1 MAPTLLRRRGQQ
13 AVTSLDPTSKA
24 APMRMLGARE
34 EVRGDRLVRVAGSA
48 GRLLG
53 CQVLRSACP
62 YTRWPFLSGLASKGP
77 SEGSSIRPTGF
88 VTWAALRG
96 G

>member
-13 AVTSLDPTSKA
+13 EVTSPDLPSKA
-24 APMRMLGARE
+24 APMRVLGARE

-62 YTRWPFLSGLASKGP
+62 CTRWPFLSGLASTGP
-77 SEGSSIRPTGF
+77 SEGSSIRPTGQLSNSGR
-88 VTWAALRG
+88 LR
-96 G
+96 

>member
-1 MAPTLLRRRGQQ
+1 MAPTLLRRQGQQ
-13 AVTSLDPTSKA
+13 AVTSPDLPSKA

-53 CQVLRSACP
+53 CQALRSACLR
-62 YTRWPFLSGLASKGP
+62 TRWPSCQASRAK
-77 SEGSSIRPTGF
+77 
-88 VTWAALRG
+88 ALLKALLYALLDSFRTPAD
-96 G
+96 